1 VDRVVYFYG
10 MIMKNLNKYILCA
23 SLFIG
28 ISILLL
34 LSKNPDTEK
43 PHDVPDKNLPK
54 NITLET
60 NEPDLCIELVHINAG
75 SFVMGE
81 DWGIIARAFAK
92 FSASWMVGKAP
103 DNEPARKVTITKGF
117 YIGIYKITNEQYCKF
132 LNSIDEPNKYI
143 ELNDFANIEIKNN
156 VYFPK
161 EGCEKGPVNVVPWI
175 GAMEFCKWLSDK
187 SNRIVRLPTE
197 AEWEFT
203 ACGHENRKFP
213 WGNEDNKNR
222 IYPCVNGDINNNK
235 TQTSYTPQNS
245 IEEFKEYTRKPVDA
259 NTYNMT
265 PDGVIGMGGVG
276 EWCSDFYGVYYLK
289 DDLIDPKGPTEAM
302 LADES
307 LNPFYPDKFYVLRG
321 AIFTKYRNFGD
332 YVGTGGDYAF
342 RILVEEN

>member
-1 VDRVVYFYG
+1 
-10 MIMKNLNKYILCA
+10 MKNLNKYVLCA

-34 LSKNPDTEK
+34 LLKNSDAEK
-43 PHDVPDKNLPK
+43 PYDVPDSNLPK
-54 NITLET
+54 NITIEIT
-60 NEPDLCIELVHINAG
+60 EPNLCIQLVHINPG

-81 DWGIIARAFAK
+81 DWGIIERAFAK

-117 YIGIYKITNEQYCKF
+117 YIGKYKITNEQYCKF

-156 VYFPK
+156 IYIAK
-161 EGCEKGPVNVVPWI
+161 KGCEKGPVNVVQWV

-203 ACGHENRKFP
+203 ASGHENRKHP
-213 WGNEDNKNR
+213 WGD
-222 IYPCVNGDINNNK
+222 GDINNTK
-235 TQTSYTPQNS
+235 TQTSYNAKNS
-245 IEEFKEYTRKPVDA
+245 IEEFKEYTRMAVDA
-259 NTYNMT
+259 NTYNIT
-265 PDGVIGMGGVG
+265 PDGVIRMGGVG

-289 DDLIDPKGPTEAM
+289 DDLIDPKGPSEAM

-307 LNPFYPDKFYVLRG
+307 LNPFYPDKAHVLRG
-321 AIFTKYRNFGD
+321 ATFTKYRNFGD
-332 YVGTGGDYAF
+332 KVGIGGDYGF